1 MKIRCQPGSWAKA
14 DEFGTLL
21 YDLERDPGQREPLQ
35 DRAVEH
41 HMTEMLIR
49 LMREDDSPPEQFE
62 RLGLNANPERI
73 P

>member
-1 MKIRCQPGSWAKA
+1 
-14 DEFGTLL
+14 
-21 YDLERDPGQREPLQ
+21 
-35 DRAVEH
+35 
-41 HMTEMLIR
+41 MTEMLIR